1 MRSTIWLIG
10 AGAMAREYAF
20 VLKALKQPFEVV
32 GRSVSSASSFKKAT
46 GCNVKISGLQSA
58 LKKAA
63 APVAAIVAVGVE
75 QLAEAT
81 KDLIYSGTKY
91 ILLEKP
97 GALNLEEIYSLNLL
111 ANKKKAKVFVAY
123 NRRFYQ
129 SVQQTKDLIKKDG
142 GALSM
147 NFEFTE
153 WEHAIKPL
161 KSAVKER
168 LVIANSSHVI
178 DLAFYLCGKPKKW
191 KCWHAGSLDWHPAS
205 ARFCGSGITDQG
217 IMFSYLSDWQAQGRW
232 SLEIM
237 TNKRRLILRPME
249 QLQEI
254 KKGSILV
261 KNINSENTIDTDF
274 KAGLFLQT
282 KKFLKREDSYLF
294 CSLPEQV
301 ENIKI
306 YYKIAGYSHKKIV

>member
-1 MRSTIWLIG
+1 MTLPIWLIG
-10 AGAMAREYAF
+10 AGPMARDYAF
-20 VLKALKQPFEVV
+20 VLKALKQPFEVI
-32 GRSVSSASSFKKAT
+32 GRSEISARSFKKAT
-46 GCNVKISGLQSA
+46 GCNVKTAGLQSV
-58 LKKAA
+58 LKKTA
-63 APVAAIVAVGVE
+63 APAAAIVAVGVD
-75 QLAEAT
+75 QLAKVT
-81 KDLIYSGTKY
+81 KDLMCSGTKY

-97 GALNLEEIYSLNLL
+97 GAINLEEIQSLNLL

-123 NRRFYQ
+123 NRRFYH
-129 SVQQTKDLIKKDG
+129 SVQQTKDFIKKDG
-142 GALSM
+142 GVLSM

-153 WEHAIKPL
+153 WEHAINPL

-168 LVIANSSHVI
+168 LIIANSSHVI
-178 DLAFYLCGKPKKW
+178 DLAFYLCGKPKEW
-191 KCWHAGSLDWHPAS
+191 KCWHAGSLDWHPTS

-261 KNINSENTIDTDF
+261 KNIKSENTIDTDF

-282 KKFLKREDSYLF
+282 KKFLKKEDSYLF
-294 CSLPEQV
+294 CSLSEQV

-306 YYKIAGYSHKKIV
+306 YYKIAGYSQKKIV

>member
-1 MRSTIWLIG
+1 MTSPIWLIG

-20 VLKALKQPFEVV
+20 VLKALKQPFEVI
-32 GRSVSSASSFKKAT
+32 GRSESSARLFKKAT
-46 GCNVKISGLQSA
+46 GCNVKTSGLQLA
-58 LKKAA
+58 LKKTA

-81 KDLIYSGTKY
+81 KDLICSGTKY

-97 GALNLEEIYSLNLL
+97 GALNLEEIHSLNLL

-123 NRRFYQ
+123 NRRFYH
-129 SVQQTKDLIKKDG
+129 SVQQTKYFIKKDG

-161 KSAVKER
+161 KSAVKEC
-168 LVIANSSHVI
+168 LLIANSSHVI
-178 DLAFYLCGKPKKW
+178 DLAFYLCGKPKEW
-191 KCWHAGSLDWHPAS
+191 KCWNAGSLDWHTTS

-217 IMFSYLSDWQAQGRW
+217 IMFSYLSDWQAPGRW

-249 QLQEI
+249 QLQQI
-254 KKGSILV
+254 KKGNILAE
-261 KNINSENTIDTDF
+261 NIKPENQIDQDF
-274 KAGLFLQT
+274 KPGLFLQT
-282 KKFLKREDSYLF
+282 KKFLEGKHSYLF
-294 CSLPEQV
+294 CSLSEQV

-306 YYKIAGYSHKKIV
+306 YSKIAGYSSKKI